1 MKLIITTILTI
12 VVFSIVGCGKKT
24 DADKKADQST
34 TGNPVTAPVDYL
46 GAVGKAKKYSEKS
59 LDIVNLKRAI
69 QEFQA
74 SEGRLPSDLNE
85 LVTEKYLNS
94 IPKPPQGM
102 KIVYDPKTGDV
113 KIVPEQ

>member
-1 MKLIITTILTI
+1 MKPILITIL
-12 VVFSIVGCGKKT
+12 SIIILSIAGCGKKSEPN
-24 DADKKADQST
+24 KKSDET
-34 TGNPVTAPVDYL
+34 TSGNPITAPVDYL

-74 SEGRLPSDLNE
+74 SEGRFPNDLSE